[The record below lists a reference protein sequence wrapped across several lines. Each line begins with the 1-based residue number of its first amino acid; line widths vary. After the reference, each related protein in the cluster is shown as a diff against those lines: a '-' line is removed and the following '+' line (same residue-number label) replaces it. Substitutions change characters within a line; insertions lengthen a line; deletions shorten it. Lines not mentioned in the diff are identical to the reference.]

1 MTRAL
6 EGLKVIDLS
15 RVLGGPYS
23 TQMLAD
29 HGADVI
35 KVEPPQGD
43 ETREWGPPFQNG
55 LSAYFASL
63 NRNKRS
69 LALDLSKEEGRAV
82 LMRML
87 EGADIMVENFKV
99 GTMER
104 WGIGPEVLQ
113 ERFPRL
119 IHARITGFGSDGPL
133 GGMPGY
139 DGAVQAWSGL
149 LSVNGDPETGPVRVG
164 VSIVDMVTGL
174 NTAIGILMAAEERR
188 RSGKGQFLEVTLYDA
203 ALSILL
209 PYPHNW
215 FMSGNPPRMM
225 GNRSPNIAP
234 YDLFP
239 TAGHKLFLA
248 VGNDRQFRRL
258 CAELGRPEI
267 AEDPRFATNADR
279 LNHQEELRAA
289 LEEPLS
295 GEDGEAFAKRLM
307 EIGIPAGAVMSV
319 PDAMTHPHTVHRGMV
334 VDAGGIRTIGTP
346 IKMARTPA
354 GPPREP
360 PGFAAQSAE
369 ILAEFGF
376 SAGEI
381 EALTE
386 TGVAP
391 RTTRKLT

>member
-1 MTRAL
+1 VTRAL

-43 ETREWGPPFQNG
+43 ETREWGPPFQHG

-174 NTAIGILMAAEERR
+174 NTAIGILMAAEERH

-279 LNHQEELRAA
+279 LNHQVELRSA

-376 SAGEI
+376 STDEI
-381 EALTE
+381 ETLTE
-386 TGVAP
+386 NGVAP

>member
-1 MTRAL
+1 MSRAL
-6 EGLKVIDLS
+6 EGMKVIDLS
-15 RVLGGPYS
+15 RVLGGPYC

-43 ETREWGPPFQNG
+43 ETREWGPPFSHG

-69 LALDLSKEEGRAV
+69 LALDLSTEEGRAV
-82 LMRML
+82 LMRLL
-87 EGADIMVENFKV
+87 ETADIVVENFKV

-104 WGIGPEVLQ
+104 WGIGPDDLQ
-113 ERFPRL
+113 ERFPKL

-149 LSVNGDPETGPVRVG
+149 LSVNGDPDSGPVRVG

-215 FMSGNPPRMM
+215 FMTDRPPKMM

-234 YDLFP
+234 YDLFQ
-239 TAGHKLFLA
+239 TAGHNLFLA

-258 CAELGRPEI
+258 CVEI
-267 AEDPRFATNADR
+267 GQPDIADEPRFASNADR
-279 LNHQEELRAA
+279 LNHQDELRTA
-289 LEEPLS
+289 LEGALS
-295 GEDGEAFAKRLM
+295 AQDGETLAKRLM
-307 EIGIPAGAVMSV
+307 EIGIPAGAVLSI
-319 PDAMTHPHTVHRGMV
+319 PDAMNHPHAAHRNMI
-334 VDAGGIRTIGTP
+334 VDAGRIRTIGPP
-346 IKMARTPA
+346 IKFGRTPA
-354 GPPREP
+354 GTHTEP
-360 PGFAAQSAE
+360 PAFGAHSAE
-369 ILAEFGF
+369 VLAEFGF
-376 SAGEI
+376 DASEI
-381 EALTE
+381 EALRDA
-386 TGVAP
+386 GVTPA
-391 RTTRKLT
+391 RTRKLT

>member
-1 MTRAL
+1 MSRAL
-6 EGLKVIDLS
+6 EGMKVIDLS
-15 RVLGGPYS
+15 RVLGGPYC

-43 ETREWGPPFQNG
+43 ETREWGPPFSHG

-69 LALDLSKEEGRAV
+69 LALDLSTEEGRAV
-82 LMRML
+82 LMRLL
-87 EGADIMVENFKV
+87 ETADIVVENFKV

-104 WGIGPEVLQ
+104 WGIGPDDLQ
-113 ERFPRL
+113 ERFPKL

-149 LSVNGDPETGPVRVG
+149 LSVNGDPDSGPVRVG

-215 FMSGNPPRMM
+215 FMTDRPPKMM

-234 YDLFP
+234 YDLFQ
-239 TAGHKLFLA
+239 TAGHNLFLA

-258 CAELGRPEI
+258 CVEI
-267 AEDPRFATNADR
+267 GQPDIADDPRFASNADR
-279 LNHQEELRAA
+279 LNHQDELRTA
-289 LEEPLS
+289 LEGALS
-295 GEDGEAFAKRLM
+295 AQDGETLAKRLM
-307 EIGIPAGAVMSV
+307 EIGIPAGAVLSI
-319 PDAMTHPHTVHRGMV
+319 PDAMNHPHAAHRNMI
-334 VDAGGIRTIGTP
+334 VDAGRIRTIGPP
-346 IKMARTPA
+346 IKFGRTPA
-354 GPPREP
+354 GTHTEP
-360 PGFAAQSAE
+360 PAFGAHSAE
-369 ILAEFGF
+369 VLAEFGF
-376 SAGEI
+376 DASEI
-381 EALTE
+381 EALRDA
-386 TGVAP
+386 GVTPA
-391 RTTRKLT
+391 RTRKLT

>member
-1 MTRAL
+1 MSRAL
-6 EGLKVIDLS
+6 EGMKVIDLS
-15 RVLGGPYS
+15 RVLGGPYC

-43 ETREWGPPFQNG
+43 ETREWGPPFSHG

-69 LALDLSKEEGRAV
+69 LALDLSTEEGRAV
-82 LMRML
+82 LMRLL
-87 EGADIMVENFKV
+87 ETADIVVENFKV
-99 GTMER
+99 GTIER
-104 WGIGPEVLQ
+104 WGIGPDDLQ
-113 ERFPRL
+113 ERFPKL

-149 LSVNGDPETGPVRVG
+149 LSVNGDPDSGPVRVG

-215 FMSGNPPRMM
+215 FMTDRPPKMM

-234 YDLFP
+234 YDLFQ
-239 TAGHKLFLA
+239 TAGHNLFLA

-258 CAELGRPEI
+258 CVEI
-267 AEDPRFATNADR
+267 GQPDIADDPRFASNADR
-279 LNHQEELRAA
+279 LNHQDELRTA
-289 LEEPLS
+289 LEGALS
-295 GEDGEAFAKRLM
+295 AQDGETLAKRLM
-307 EIGIPAGAVMSV
+307 EIGIPAGAVLSI
-319 PDAMTHPHTVHRGMV
+319 PDAMNHPHAAHRNMI
-334 VDAGGIRTIGTP
+334 VDAGRIRTIGPP
-346 IKMARTPA
+346 IKFGRTPA
-354 GPPREP
+354 GTHTEP
-360 PGFAAQSAE
+360 PAFGAHSAE

-376 SAGEI
+376 DASEI
-381 EALTE
+381 EALKE
-386 TGVAP
+386 AGVTPA
-391 RTTRKLT
+391 RTRKLT

>member
-1 MTRAL
+1 MSRAL
-6 EGLKVIDLS
+6 EGMKVIDLS
-15 RVLGGPYS
+15 RVLGGPYC

-43 ETREWGPPFQNG
+43 ETREWGPPFSHG

-69 LALDLSKEEGRAV
+69 LALDLSTEDGRAV

-87 EGADIMVENFKV
+87 ETADIVVENFKV

-104 WGIGPEVLQ
+104 WGIGPDALQ
-113 ERFPRL
+113 ERFPKL

-149 LSVNGDPETGPVRVG
+149 LSVNGDPSSGPVRVG

-215 FMSGNPPRMM
+215 FMTDRPPKMM

-239 TAGHKLFLA
+239 TAGHDLFLA

-258 CAELGRPEI
+258 CAEIGQPEI
-267 AEDPRFATNADR
+267 ADDPRFASNADR
-279 LNHQEELRAA
+279 LDHQAELRSA
-289 LEEPLS
+289 LEGPLS
-295 GEDGEAFAKRLM
+295 AQDGETLAKRLM
-307 EIGIPAGAVMSV
+307 EIGIPAGAVLSV
-319 PDAMTHPHTVHRGMV
+319 PDAMNHPHAAHRNMI
-334 VDAGGIRTIGTP
+334 VDAGRIRTIGPP
-346 IKMARTPA
+346 IKFGRTPA
-354 GPPREP
+354 GNHTEP
-360 PGFAAQSAE
+360 PAFGAHSAE
-369 ILAEFGF
+369 VLAEFGF
-376 SAGEI
+376 DAGEI
-381 EALTE
+381 AALTAA
-386 TGVAP
+386 GVTP
-391 RTTRKLT
+391 VRTRKLT

>member
-6 EGLKVIDLS
+6 EGMKVIDLS
-15 RVLGGPYS
+15 RVLGGPYC

-43 ETREWGPPFQNG
+43 ETREWGPPFEHG
-55 LSAYFASL
+55 LSGYFASL

-69 LALDLSKEEGRAV
+69 IALDLSKDEGRSV

-87 EGADIMVENFKV
+87 ETADIVIENFKV

-104 WGIGPEVLQ
+104 WGIGPEALQ
-113 ERFPRL
+113 DRFPQL
-119 IHARITGFGSDGPL
+119 VHARITGFGSGGPL

-174 NTAIGILMAAEERR
+174 NTAIGILMAVEERH
-188 RSGKGQFLEVTLYDA
+188 RSGLGQFLEVTLYDA

-215 FMSGNPPRMM
+215 FMTDRPPKMM

-239 TAGHKLFLA
+239 TAGHQLFLA

-258 CAELGRPEI
+258 CDELDQPEI
-267 AEDPRFATNADR
+267 ADDPRFATNADR
-279 LNHQEELRAA
+279 LSHQEELRAA
-289 LEEPLS
+289 LEVLLADK
-295 GEDGEAFAKRLM
+295 DGETLAKRLM
-307 EIGIPAGAVMSV
+307 SIGIPAGAVLSV
-319 PDAMTHPHTVHRGMV
+319 PDAMNHEHTAHRNMV
-334 VDAGGIRTIGTP
+334 IDAGRIRTIGPP
-346 IKMARTPA
+346 IKFGRTPA
-354 GPPREP
+354 GAHSEP
-360 PGFAAQSAE
+360 PAFGAHTAE
-369 ILAEFGF
+369 VLREFGF
-376 SAGEI
+376 EDGEI
-381 EALTE
+381 EALAT
-386 TGVAP
+386 TGITPAQ
-391 RTTRKLT
+391 TKKLT

>member
-1 MTRAL
+1 MSGAL
-6 EGLKVIDLS
+6 DGIKVIDLS
-15 RVLGGPYS
+15 RVLGGPYCS
-23 TQMLAD
+23 QMLAD

-43 ETREWGPPFQNG
+43 ETREWGPPCVHG
-55 LSAYFASL
+55 LSAYYASL

-69 LALDLSKEEGRAV
+69 IALDLSLDDGRAV

-87 EGADIMVENFKV
+87 ENADVVLENFKV
-99 GTMER
+99 GTMEA
-104 WGIGPEVLQ
+104 WGIGPEVLR

-174 NTAIGILMAAEERR
+174 NTAIGILMAVEERR
-188 RSGKGQFLEVTLYDA
+188 RSNEGQFLEVTLYDA
-203 ALSILL
+203 AMSILL

-258 CAELGRPEI
+258 CDEIGKPEI
-267 AEDPRFATNADR
+267 AEDARFATNADR
-279 LNHQEELRAA
+279 LDHQAELRAA
-289 LEEPLS
+289 LEGPLS
-295 GEDGEAFAKRLM
+295 TQDGEDLAKRLM
-307 EIGIPAGAVMSV
+307 QAGIPAGAVLSV
-319 PDAMTHPHTVHRGMV
+319 PDAMQHPHTVHRGNV
-334 VDAGGIRTIGTP
+334 VDAGRIRTVGSP
-346 IKMARTPA
+346 IRFERTPA
-354 GPPREP
+354 LAPTEP
-360 PGFAAQSAE
+360 PGFSAQATE
-369 ILAEFGF
+369 ILEEFGF
-376 SAGEI
+376 TQDDIAD
-381 EALTE
+381 LTARDIVPQ
-386 TGVAP
+386 T
-391 RTTRKLT
+391 RRKLT

>member
-15 RVLGGPYS
+15 RVLGGPYCS
-23 TQMLAD
+23 QMLAD
-29 HGADVI
+29 HGADIV

-43 ETREWGPPFQNG
+43 ETREWGPPFVHG

-69 LALDLSKEEGRAV
+69 IALDLSKDEGREV

-87 EGADIMVENFKV
+87 ENADIVLENFKV

-104 WGIGPEVLQ
+104 WGIGPDVLQ
-113 ERFPRL
+113 ARFPRL
-119 IHARITGFGSDGPL
+119 VHARITGFGSDGPL

-174 NTAIGILMAAEERR
+174 NMAIGILMAVEERH

-258 CAELGRPEI
+258 CAEIGKPEI
-267 AEDPRFATNADR
+267 ADDPRFATNADR
-279 LNHQEELRAA
+279 LNHQDALRDA
-289 LEEPLS
+289 LEGPLS
-295 GEDGEAFAKRLM
+295 AQDGQDLARRLM
-307 EIGIPAGAVMSV
+307 TAGIPAGAVQSV
-319 PDAMTHPHTVHRGMV
+319 PDAMQHPHTAHRGMV
-334 VDAGGIRTIGTP
+334 VDAGRIRTIGPP
-346 IKMARTPA
+346 IKFGRTPA
-354 GPPREP
+354 GPATEP
-360 PGFAAQSAE
+360 PAFAAQATE
-369 ILAEFGF
+369 ILQEFGF
-376 SAGEI
+376 SETEI
-381 EALTE
+381 RGLVERDI
-386 TGVAP
+386 AP
-391 RTTRKLT
+391 QNQRKLT

>member
-1 MTRAL
+1 MNRAL
-6 EGLKVIDLS
+6 EDMKVIDLS
-15 RVLGGPYS
+15 RVLGGPYC

-43 ETREWGPPFQNG
+43 ETREWGPPFAHG
-55 LSAYFASL
+55 LSGYFASL

-69 LALDLSKEEGRAV
+69 IALDLSKDEGRAV

-87 EGADIMVENFKV
+87 ETADIVIENFKV

-104 WGIGPEVLQ
+104 WGIGPDVLQ

-119 IHARITGFGSDGPL
+119 VHARITGFGSDGPL

-149 LSVNGDPETGPVRVG
+149 LSVNGDPESGPVRVG

-174 NTAIGILMAAEERR
+174 NTAIGILMAAQERR

-203 ALSILL
+203 ALSIML

-215 FMSGNPPRMM
+215 FMTDQPPKMM

-239 TAGHKLFLA
+239 TASHNLFLA
-248 VGNDRQFRRL
+248 VGNDRQFHRL
-258 CAELGRPEI
+258 CDELGRPEI
-267 AEDPRFATNADR
+267 ADDPRFATNADR
-279 LNHQEELRAA
+279 LGHQEELRTA
-289 LEEPLS
+289 LEGLLAEQ
-295 GEDGEAFAKRLM
+295 DGETLAKRLM
-307 EIGIPAGAVMSV
+307 SIGIPAGAVLSV
-319 PDAMTHPHTVHRGMV
+319 PDAMNHEHTAHRGMV
-334 VDAGGIRTIGTP
+334 ADAGRIRTIGTP
-346 IKMARTPA
+346 IKFDRTPA
-354 GPPREP
+354 GTYTEP
-360 PGFAAQSAE
+360 PGFGAHSAE
-369 ILAEFGF
+369 ILSEFGF
-376 SAGEI
+376 DESEI
-381 EALTE
+381 EALKAS
-386 TGVAP
+386 GVTP
-391 RTTRKLT
+391 ETTRKLT

>member
-6 EGLKVIDLS
+6 DGMKVIDLS
-15 RVLGGPYS
+15 RVLGGPYC

-43 ETREWGPPFQNG
+43 ETREWGPPFEHG
-55 LSAYFASL
+55 LSGYFASL

-69 LALDLSKEEGRAV
+69 IALDLSLEEGRAV

-87 EGADIMVENFKV
+87 ETADIVIENFKV

-104 WGIGPEVLQ
+104 WGIGPEALQ
-113 ERFPRL
+113 ERFPHL
-119 IHARITGFGSDGPL
+119 VHARITGFGSDGPL

-174 NTAIGILMAAEERR
+174 NTAIGILMAVEERH
-188 RSGKGQFLEVTLYDA
+188 RSGLGQFLEVTLYDA

-215 FMSGNPPRMM
+215 FMTDRAPKMM

-258 CAELGRPEI
+258 CDELERPEI
-267 AEDPRFATNADR
+267 ADDPRFATNADR
-279 LNHQEELRAA
+279 LGHQAELRAA
-289 LEEPLS
+289 LEGLLADK
-295 GEDGEAFAKRLM
+295 DGETLAKRLM
-307 EIGIPAGAVMSV
+307 SIGIPAGAVLSV
-319 PDAMTHPHTVHRGMV
+319 PDAMNHEHTAHRDMV
-334 VDAGGIRTIGTP
+334 VEAGRIRTIGPP
-346 IKMARTPA
+346 IKFGRTPA
-354 GPPREP
+354 GAHREP
-360 PGFAAQSAE
+360 PAFGAHSAE
-369 ILAEFGF
+369 VLREFGF
-376 SAGEI
+376 DAGEI
-381 EALTE
+381 DALTAAGVTPAE
-386 TGVAP
+386 TK
-391 RTTRKLT
+391 KLF

>member
-1 MTRAL
+1 MNRAL
-6 EGLKVIDLS
+6 EGVKVIDLS
-15 RVLGGPYS
+15 RVLGGPYC

-43 ETREWGPPFQNG
+43 ETREWGPPFAHG
-55 LSAYFASL
+55 LSGYFASL

-69 LALDLSKEEGRAV
+69 IALDLSKEEGRAV

-87 EGADIMVENFKV
+87 ETADVVIENFKV

-104 WGIGPEVLQ
+104 WGIGPDVLQ

-119 IHARITGFGSDGPL
+119 VHARITGFGSDGPL

-149 LSVNGDPETGPVRVG
+149 LSVNGDPESGPVRVG
-164 VSIVDMVTGL
+164 ISIVDMVTGL
-174 NTAIGILMAAEERR
+174 NTAIGILMAAQERH

-203 ALSILL
+203 ALSIML

-215 FMSGNPPRMM
+215 FMTDQPPKMM

-239 TAGHKLFLA
+239 TAGHNLFLA

-258 CAELGRPEI
+258 CDELGKPEI
-267 AEDPRFATNADR
+267 ADDARFATNADR
-279 LNHQEELRAA
+279 LGHQEELRAA
-289 LEEPLS
+289 LEGPLAAQ
-295 GEDGEAFAKRLM
+295 DGETLAKRLM
-307 EIGIPAGAVMSV
+307 SIGIPAGAVLSV
-319 PDAMTHPHTVHRGMV
+319 PDAMNHEHTAHRDMV
-334 VDAGGIRTIGTP
+334 VDAGRIRTIGTP
-346 IKMARTPA
+346 IKFGRTPA
-354 GPPREP
+354 GAYTEP
-360 PGFAAQSAE
+360 PSFGAHSAE
-369 ILAEFGF
+369 ILGEFGF
-376 SAGEI
+376 DEGEI
-381 EALTE
+381 EALKASGITPE
-386 TGVAP
+386 TAK
-391 RTTRKLT
+391 KLT

>member
-1 MTRAL
+1 MKRAL
-6 EGLKVIDLS
+6 EGMKVIDLS
-15 RVLGGPYS
+15 RVLGGPYC

-43 ETREWGPPFQNG
+43 ETREWGPPFEHG
-55 LSAYFASL
+55 LSGYFASL

-69 LALDLSKEEGRAV
+69 LALDLSKDEGRAV

-87 EGADIMVENFKV
+87 ETADIVIENFKV

-104 WGIGPEVLQ
+104 WGIGPDVLQ

-119 IHARITGFGSDGPL
+119 VHARITGFGSDGPL

-174 NTAIGILMAAEERR
+174 NTAIGILMAAEERH
-188 RSGKGQFLEVTLYDA
+188 RSGLGQFLEVTLYDA

-215 FMSGNPPRMM
+215 FMTDKPPKMM

-239 TAGHKLFLA
+239 TAGHNLFLA

-258 CAELGRPEI
+258 CDELGQPDI
-267 AEDPRFATNADR
+267 ADDPRFATNADR
-279 LNHQEELRAA
+279 LSHQTELRAA
-289 LEEPLS
+289 LEGLLADQ
-295 GEDGEAFAKRLM
+295 DGETLAKRLM
-307 EIGIPAGAVMSV
+307 SIGIPAGAVLSV
-319 PDAMTHPHTVHRGMV
+319 PDAMNHAHAAHRGMV
-334 VDAGGIRTIGTP
+334 VDAGRIRTIGTP
-346 IKMARTPA
+346 IKFGRTPA
-354 GPPREP
+354 GTHTEP
-360 PGFAAQSAE
+360 PAFGAHSAE
-369 ILAEFGF
+369 VLREFGF
-376 SAGEI
+376 EASEI
-381 EALTE
+381 ETLKA
-386 TGVAP
+386 TGVTPESAK
-391 RTTRKLT
+391 KLT

>member
-6 EGLKVIDLS
+6 EGMKVVDLS
-15 RVLGGPYS
+15 RVLGGPYC

-43 ETREWGPPFQNG
+43 ETREWGPPFAHG

-69 LALDLSKEEGRAV
+69 LALDLSKDEGRAV

-87 EGADIMVENFKV
+87 ESADIVIENFKV

-104 WGIGPEVLQ
+104 WGIGPDTLQ
-113 ERFPRL
+113 QRFPKL
-119 IHARITGFGSDGPL
+119 IHARITGFGSEGPL

-149 LSVNGDPETGPVRVG
+149 LSVNGDPGTGPVRVG

-174 NTAIGILMAAEERR
+174 NTAIGILMAVEERH
-188 RSGKGQFLEVTLYDA
+188 RSGTGQFLEVTLYDA

-215 FMSGNPPRMM
+215 FISDQPPKMM

-239 TAGHKLFLA
+239 TAGHDLFLA
-248 VGNDRQFRRL
+248 VGNDRQFQRL
-258 CAELGRPEI
+258 CTELGQPEI
-267 AEDPRFATNADR
+267 ADDPRFATNADR
-279 LNHQEELRAA
+279 LDHQAELRAV
-289 LEEPLS
+289 LEGPLS
-295 GEDGEAFAKRLM
+295 AHDGEALAKRLM
-307 EIGIPAGAVMSV
+307 AVGIPAGAVLSV
-319 PDAMTHPHTVHRGMV
+319 PDAMNHPHTAHRNMI
-334 VDAGGIRTIGTP
+334 VDAGRVRTIGTP
-346 IKMARTPA
+346 IKFGRTPA
-354 GPPREP
+354 GVPTEP
-360 PGFAAQSAE
+360 PAFGAHSAV

-376 SAGEI
+376 GPEEI
-381 EALTE
+381 ETLRA
-386 TGVAP
+386 TGVTP
-391 RTTRKLT
+391 ETTRKLT

>member
-6 EGLKVIDLS
+6 EGMKVIDLS
-15 RVLGGPYS
+15 RVLGGPYC

-43 ETREWGPPFQNG
+43 ETREWGPPFEHG
-55 LSAYFASL
+55 LSGYFASL

-69 LALDLSKEEGRAV
+69 IALDLSKDEGRSV

-87 EGADIMVENFKV
+87 ETADVVIENFKV

-104 WGIGPEVLQ
+104 WGIGPEALQ
-113 ERFPRL
+113 DRFPQL
-119 IHARITGFGSDGPL
+119 VHARITGFGSGGPL

-174 NTAIGILMAAEERR
+174 NTAIGILMAVEERH
-188 RSGKGQFLEVTLYDA
+188 RSGLGQFLEVTLYDA

-215 FMSGNPPRMM
+215 FMTDRPPKMM

-239 TAGHKLFLA
+239 TAGHQLFLA

-258 CAELGRPEI
+258 CDELNQPEI
-267 AEDPRFATNADR
+267 ADDPRFATNTDR
-279 LNHQEELRAA
+279 LSHQDELRAA
-289 LEEPLS
+289 LEVLLADK
-295 GEDGEAFAKRLM
+295 DGETFGQAPHEYRDS
-307 EIGIPAGAVMSV
+307 GRRGAVGTRCNE
-319 PDAMTHPHTVHRGMV
+319 PRPCRPPRHGRRCRTHPDHRTA
-334 VDAGGIRTIGTP
+334 DQIRPPCGRPQRT
-346 IKMARTPA
+346 ARLRRPHRR
-354 GPPREP
+354 G
-360 PGFAAQSAE
+360 AAR
-369 ILAEFGF
+369 IR
-376 SAGEI
+376 
-381 EALTE
+381 
-386 TGVAP
+386 V
-391 RTTRKLT
+391 